1 MYYVD
6 EYIHKRHPI
15 EEFGSNIGERLNLL
29 KRHIDTSIMLYENEK
44 KQKLDSL
51 KLKQKQDKL
60 KSDEKYQKSLQEGCE
75 PDEAYYLSGELEI
88 DDYYDETQNELVHH
102 YDVLSDIFF
111 ESLLLTIYGLLE
123 FELKRLCELSQEEW
137 EYRITPDHLGGRDYI
152 ESAKNYLDLVVEI
165 PLKTS
170 YEINLEAYFTKFK
183 DYQFIRN
190 RIAHNGGKV
199 NLQESSGTKVTN
211 PNISINEVTGKIKI
225 LKPEFLTGFIDIVS
239 AFFKDLILLIEQ
251 KMEFKN
257 LTNRLELF
265 LKIRSFRC
273 DLISWK
279 KPNINKK
286 QIEVKATGHG
296 FDGDNTC
303 EIAFKIKCG
312 SKENIEYLNQTG
324 KILFP
329 HEAPTPGDFDFHI
342 ETYSFMLYEMLC
354 PLLDQRAS
362 RLNVQLMIS

>member
-29 KRHIDTSIMLYENEK
+29 KRHIDTSIILYENEK

-51 KLKQKQDKL
+51 ELKKKQDKL
-60 KSDEKYQKSLQEGCE
+60 KSDGKYQKSLQEGRE
-75 PDEAYYLSGELEI
+75 PNEAYYLSGELEI
-88 DDYYDETQNELVHH
+88 DDYYGETQKELVHH
-102 YDVLSDIFF
+102 YDVLSDILF

-123 FELKRLCELSQEEW
+123 FELKRFCELCQKEW
-137 EYRITPDHLGGRDYI
+137 DYRITPDHLGGRDYI
-152 ESAKNYLDLVVEI
+152 ESAKNYLELVVDI
-165 PLKTS
+165 SLKTS

-183 DYQFIRN
+183 NYQFIRN

-199 NLQESSGTKVTN
+199 NLQKPSEIKATN
-211 PNISINEVTGKIKI
+211 PNISISEVTGKIKI
-225 LKPEFLTGFIDIVS
+225 LKAEFLTDFIDIVGK
-239 AFFKDLILLIEQ
+239 FFKDLILLVEQ

-257 LTNRLELF
+257 LISRLELF
-265 LKIRSFRC
+265 LKISSFRC
-273 DLISWK
+273 NLISWK
-279 KPNINKK
+279 KPIITKK
-286 QIEVKATGHG
+286 QIKVKATGHG

-303 EIAFKIKCG
+303 EIALKIQCV

-324 KILFP
+324 KVLFP
-329 HEAPTPGDFDFHI
+329 HEVSTPGDFDFHI

-362 RLNVQLMIS
+362 KLNVELMIS